1 VDRLAC
7 LNAFVET
14 ARRGGMSAAAR
25 ELGVPRARISR
36 QIQTLEQQLGV
47 RLLVRTTRALSLT
60 DAGTLLLESAGEALE
75 KLEDATRQVR
85 EAQGIVQGKLR
96 INAPMSFGIR
106 VLAPLLPRFQK
117 AHPGLELLV
126 DLADEFV
133 DPVRGGYDVTL
144 RVAQLEDSSL
154 VARRLCDAPR
164 VLVAAPSYLAE
175 RGTPRTPAELATH
188 DCLNY
193 RYLSGGAHWLLAR
206 GAELVRVDTRGPI
219 CANNGDL
226 LMHAAIGGSGIALL
240 PRFIV
245 DDAIERH
252 ALRVL
257 MPDWQAP
264 PIAVHAVY
272 PSSRNMP
279 LRTRR
284 FIDFLVE
291 SLRDQNR

>member
-1 VDRLAC
+1 MDRLAC

-36 QIQTLEQQLGV
+36 QIQALEQELGV
-47 RLLVRTTRALSLT
+47 RLLSRTTRALALT
-60 DAGTLLLESAGEALE
+60 DAGSQLLESASDALQRLEEA
-75 KLEDATRQVR
+75 TCQVR

-96 INAPMSFGIR
+96 VNAPMSFGVR
-106 VLAPLLPRFQK
+106 VLAPLVPAFQR
-117 AHPGLELLV
+117 ANPGLELHV
-126 DLADEFV
+126 DLSDEFV

-164 VLVAAPSYLAE
+164 VLVAAPSYLAG
-175 RGTPRTPAELATH
+175 RGTPGTPEELERH
-188 DCLNY
+188 HCLNY
-193 RYLSGGAHWLLAR
+193 RYLSGGAHWMLSR
-206 GAELVRVDTRGPI
+206 GGRTVRVETRGPV

-226 LMHAAIGGSGIALL
+226 LMHAAIGGSGITLL

-245 DDAIERH
+245 DEAIARR
-252 ALRVL
+252 ALAVV
-257 MPDWQAP
+257 MPEWQAP

-284 FIDFLVE
+284 FIDFLID

>member
-1 VDRLAC
+1 MDRLAC

-36 QIQTLEQQLGV
+36 QIQTLEQELGV
-47 RLLVRTTRALSLT
+47 RLLSRTTRALALT
-60 DAGTLLLESAGEALE
+60 DAGAQLLESASDALQRLEEA
-75 KLEDATRQVR
+75 TCQVR

-96 INAPMSFGIR
+96 VNAPMSFGIR
-106 VLAPLLPRFQK
+106 VLAPLLSAFQR
-117 AHPGLELLV
+117 ANPGLELHV
-126 DLADEFV
+126 DLSDEFV

-164 VLVAAPSYLAE
+164 VLVAAPSYLAA
-175 RGTPRTPAELATH
+175 RGTPKSPEELERH
-188 DCLNY
+188 QCLSY
-193 RYLSGGAHWLLAR
+193 RYLSGGSHWLLAR
-206 GAELVRVDTRGPI
+206 GGKAVRIETRGPV

-245 DDAIERH
+245 DDAIERR
-252 ALRVL
+252 ALKIV
-257 MPDWQAP
+257 MPEWQAP

-284 FIDFLVE
+284 FIDYLIE
-291 SLRDQNR
+291 SLRTQKR